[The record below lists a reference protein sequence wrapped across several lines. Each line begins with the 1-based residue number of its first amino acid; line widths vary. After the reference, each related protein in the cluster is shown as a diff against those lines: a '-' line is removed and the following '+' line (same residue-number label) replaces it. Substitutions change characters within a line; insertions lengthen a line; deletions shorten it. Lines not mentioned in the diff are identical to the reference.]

1 MLHYHYLLEH
11 FCVEF
16 KQHEFLSQHFACI
29 LLKLEK
35 VYNFKISALG
45 TPTYALR
52 TLWMGGG
59 HFKNLDCFGIIEV
72 I

>member
-52 TLWMGGG
+52 TL
-59 HFKNLDCFGIIEV
+59 
-72 I
+72 